1 MSNHKVW
8 HQIPTKVYQALHPEH
23 FSRSCVER
31 RAGAARHR
39 WWGALCYPNQLN
51 SLTIKYGKP
60 TKPCW
65 RGREPEKRMV

>member
-1 MSNHKVW
+1 MRNPEVW
-8 HQIPTKVYQALHPEH
+8 HKIPTKVYQALHPEH

-51 SLTIKYGKP
+51 SLKN
-60 TKPCW
+60 
-65 RGREPEKRMV
+65 